1 MSNNSSNSNSGAI
14 LAGIKEAGHKVF
26 GGYAEL
32 LRIPHTARY
41 SIGSVIA
48 CMPFPM
54 VGMTITISVQHYY
67 GNYSLAGM
75 LTAIQ
80 AIALAVATPLLGKLT
95 DKFGQRQVSIPTIIV
110 WIVAAIALVTAIT
123 NRAPEWVLYCLTPFL
138 AAIPPWGAMS
148 RARWTKILKG
158 DRERTNR
165 ALSLCGVLDE
175 CMWVIGNP
183 LASTLAVISGLLA
196 FSFTGMCVVIG
207 ALMFLTELTTEPPS
221 QTALARAEGI
231 SRKEYREREAAKAE
245 ALKAET
251 AAEETRRRLER
262 EGVTDEATINAAIK
276 QAVADARSGKKAS
289 IWGPG
294 LIAVCVTWF
303 GLGAFQS
310 ATGIS
315 IIAFATEAN
324 MKQYTG
330 FVFACFS
337 FSSLMGAL
345 VYGAKNWSIALWKR
359 FYFCL
364 AVVNI
369 GISTFLFAKHLWVIM
384 IIYLIIGVCQA
395 PTWINGNQLML
406 HLVPPSRLTEGMAWM
421 GAMNS
426 IGSSAGSAIAGQFID
441 RMGVALDLP
450 FPAGVHVDK
459 LAQTVNPPVKEAHV
473 FCRDGQVSFSG
484 PESQGQRRI
493 AAGGEDPA
501 RLCSWTLSTVWRGL
515 ESLLDYAAADGMK
528 HLVAAGGVMSN
539 GYLRRQMSDYC
550 RRHQIDLNLAADG
563 FSADNA
569 SGAAFW
575 AAVQEGKKS

>member
-1 MSNNSSNSNSGAI
+1 M
-14 LAGIKEAGHKVF
+14 
-26 GGYAEL
+26 
-32 LRIPHTARY
+32 PHTARY
-41 SIGSVIA
+41 SIGGVIA

-80 AIALAVATPLLGKLT
+80 AIALALSTPLLGKLT

-110 WIVAAIALVTAIT
+110 WIVSAVALTTAIT
-123 NRAPEWVLYCLTPFL
+123 NRAPEWVLYALTPLL

-148 RARWTKILKG
+148 RARWTRLLKG
-158 DRERTNR
+158 DREATNR

-175 CMWVIGNP
+175 CMWVVGNP

-196 FSFTGMCVVIG
+196 FSFTGVCVVVG

-221 QTALARAEGI
+221 QTDLARAEGI
-231 SRKEYREREAAKAE
+231 SRKEYRAREAAKAE
-245 ALKAET
+245 ALQAET
-251 AAEETRRRLER
+251 TAEETRRRLTEQ
-262 EGVTDEATINAAIK
+262 GVTDETVITRAIER
-276 QAVADARSGKKAS
+276 AVAEARTGKGKAS

-310 ATGIS
+310 AAGIS

-337 FSSLMGAL
+337 FSSLCGAL
-345 VYGAKNWSIALWKR
+345 VYGAKNWTIPLWKR

-369 GISTFLFAKHLWVIM
+369 GIGSFMFAKHLWVIM
-384 IIYLIIGVCQA
+384 IIYLVIGVCQA

-441 RMGVALDLP
+441 RMGSHGGFMVVTAL
-450 FPAGVHVDK
+450 AIGS
-459 LAQTVNPPVKEAHV
+459 LAIALVGLKQIKTSTEQPTLTE
-473 FCRDGQVSFSG
+473 VS
-484 PESQGQRRI
+484 
-493 AAGGEDPA
+493 
-501 RLCSWTLSTVWRGL
+501 V
-515 ESLLDYAAADGMK
+515 
-528 HLVAAGGVMSN
+528 
-539 GYLRRQMSDYC
+539 
-550 RRHQIDLNLAADG
+550 
-563 FSADNA
+563 
-569 SGAAFW
+569 
-575 AAVQEGKKS
+575 

>member
-1 MSNNSSNSNSGAI
+1 MSETTNQTNQKSQKNQTNQIPDGGPRRTSSSA
-14 LAGIKEAGHKVF
+14 LKELGHRVF

-32 LRIPHTARY
+32 LRMPHTARY
-41 SIGSVIA
+41 SIGGVIA

-54 VGMTITISVQHYY
+54 IGMTITISVQHYY

-80 AIALAVATPLLGKLT
+80 AIALAISTPLLGKLT

-110 WIVAAIALVTAIT
+110 WIIAAIALTTSIT
-123 NRAPEWVLYCLTPFL
+123 NRAPEWVLYCLTPLL

-148 RARWTKILKG
+148 RARWTRLLKG
-158 DRERTNR
+158 DRERTDR

-175 CMWVIGNP
+175 CMWVVGNP

-196 FSFTGMCVVIG
+196 FSFTGVCVIIG

-221 QTALARAEGI
+221 QSDLARAEGI
-231 SRKEYREREAAKAE
+231 TRKEYRAREAAKAQ
-245 ALKAET
+245 ALKEQT

-262 EGVTDEATINAAIK
+262 EGVTDPEAISRE
-276 QAVADARSGKKAS
+276 VARTVDEVRSGKIKKAS

-294 LIAVCVTWF
+294 LVAVCVTWF

-310 ATGIS
+310 AAGIS
-315 IIAFATEAN
+315 IIAFATESN

-337 FSSLMGAL
+337 ISSLCGAI
-345 VYGAKNWSIALWKR
+345 VYGAKNWAIPLWKR

-369 GISTFLFAKHLWVIM
+369 GIGSFMFARHLWVIM
-384 IIYLIIGVCQA
+384 IIYLLIGVCQA

-426 IGSSAGSAIAGQFID
+426 IGASAGSAIAGQFID
-441 RMGVALDLP
+441 RMGSHGGFLVVTALAMGSLAIALIGFRQIKSSTEQPTLTEVA
-450 FPAGVHVDK
+450 V
-459 LAQTVNPPVKEAHV
+459 
-473 FCRDGQVSFSG
+473 
-484 PESQGQRRI
+484 
-493 AAGGEDPA
+493 
-501 RLCSWTLSTVWRGL
+501 
-515 ESLLDYAAADGMK
+515 
-528 HLVAAGGVMSN
+528 
-539 GYLRRQMSDYC
+539 
-550 RRHQIDLNLAADG
+550 
-563 FSADNA
+563 
-569 SGAAFW
+569 
-575 AAVQEGKKS
+575 

>member
-1 MSNNSSNSNSGAI
+1 MAAALGDI
-14 LAGIKEAGHKVF
+14 GRKVF

-32 LRIPHTARY
+32 LRMPHTARY
-41 SIGSVIA
+41 SIGGVIA

-80 AIALAVATPLLGKLT
+80 AIALALSTPLLGKLT

-110 WIVAAIALVTAIT
+110 WIVSAVALTTAIT
-123 NRAPEWVLYCLTPFL
+123 NRAPEWVLYALTPLL

-148 RARWTKILKG
+148 RARWTRLLKG
-158 DRERTNR
+158 DREATNR

-175 CMWVIGNP
+175 CMWVVGNP

-196 FSFTGMCVVIG
+196 FSFTGVCVVVG

-221 QTALARAEGI
+221 QTDLARAEGI
-231 SRKEYREREAAKAE
+231 SRKEYRAREAAKAE
-245 ALKAET
+245 ALQAET
-251 AAEETRRRLER
+251 TAEETRRRLTEQ
-262 EGVTDEATINAAIK
+262 GVTDETVITRAIER
-276 QAVADARSGKKAS
+276 AVAEARTGKGKAS

-310 ATGIS
+310 AAGIS

-337 FSSLMGAL
+337 FSSLCGAL
-345 VYGAKNWSIALWKR
+345 VYGAKNWTIPLWKR

-369 GISTFLFAKHLWVIM
+369 GIGSFMFAKHLWVIM
-384 IIYLIIGVCQA
+384 IIYLVIGVCQA

-441 RMGVALDLP
+441 RMGSHGGFMVVTAL
-450 FPAGVHVDK
+450 AIGS
-459 LAQTVNPPVKEAHV
+459 LAIALVGLKQIKTSTEQPTLTE
-473 FCRDGQVSFSG
+473 VS
-484 PESQGQRRI
+484 
-493 AAGGEDPA
+493 
-501 RLCSWTLSTVWRGL
+501 V
-515 ESLLDYAAADGMK
+515 
-528 HLVAAGGVMSN
+528 
-539 GYLRRQMSDYC
+539 
-550 RRHQIDLNLAADG
+550 
-563 FSADNA
+563 
-569 SGAAFW
+569 
-575 AAVQEGKKS
+575 

>member
-1 MSNNSSNSNSGAI
+1 MSNNLSNSNTI
-14 LAGIKEAGHKVF
+14 MAGIKEVGHKVF

-95 DKFGQRQVSIPTIIV
+95 DKFGQRQVSIPTILV
-110 WIVAAIALVTAIT
+110 WIVAAVALTTSIT

-158 DRERTNR
+158 DQERTNR

-196 FSFTGMCVVIG
+196 FSFTGMCVVVG

-221 QTALARAEGI
+221 QTQLARAEGI
-231 SRKEYREREAAKAE
+231 SRKEYREREAARAE
-245 ALKAET
+245 ALKVET

-262 EGVTDEATINAAIK
+262 EGVTDEATINAAIE

-294 LIAVCVTWF
+294 SDC
-303 GLGAFQS
+303 G
-310 ATGIS
+310 
-315 IIAFATEAN
+315 
-324 MKQYTG
+324 M
-330 FVFACFS
+330 
-337 FSSLMGAL
+337 
-345 VYGAKNWSIALWKR
+345 R
-359 FYFCL
+359 
-364 AVVNI
+364 
-369 GISTFLFAKHLWVIM
+369 
-384 IIYLIIGVCQA
+384 
-395 PTWINGNQLML
+395 
-406 HLVPPSRLTEGMAWM
+406 HLVRLGRVPVGYRHLDHRIRHRVEYEAVHGLCIRLLLHQLVD
-421 GAMNS
+421 G
-426 IGSSAGSAIAGQFID
+426 
-441 RMGVALDLP
+441 RLGVRREELVDCPVEALLLLP
-450 FPAGVHVDK
+450 G
-459 LAQTVNPPVKEAHV
+459 
-473 FCRDGQVSFSG
+473 R
-484 PESQGQRRI
+484 
-493 AAGGEDPA
+493 GE
-501 RLCSWTLSTVWRGL
+501 
-515 ESLLDYAAADGMK
+515 
-528 HLVAAGGVMSN
+528 H
-539 GYLRRQMSDYC
+539 
-550 RRHQIDLNLAADG
+550 RHQHVPVRQ
-563 FSADNA
+563 A
-569 SGAAFW
+569 SVGDYDHLPDHRR
-575 AAVQEGKKS
+575 VPGSDVD

>member
-1 MSNNSSNSNSGAI
+1 MSNNLSNSNTI
-14 LAGIKEAGHKVF
+14 MAGIKEVGHKVF

-95 DKFGQRQVSIPTIIV
+95 DKFGQRQVSIPTILV
-110 WIVAAIALVTAIT
+110 WIVAAVALTTSIT

-158 DRERTNR
+158 DQERTNR

-196 FSFTGMCVVIG
+196 F
-207 ALMFLTELTTEPPS
+207 
-221 QTALARAEGI
+221 
-231 SRKEYREREAAKAE
+231 
-245 ALKAET
+245 
-251 AAEETRRRLER
+251 
-262 EGVTDEATINAAIK
+262 
-276 QAVADARSGKKAS
+276 
-289 IWGPG
+289 
-294 LIAVCVTWF
+294 
-303 GLGAFQS
+303 
-310 ATGIS
+310 
-315 IIAFATEAN
+315 
-324 MKQYTG
+324 
-330 FVFACFS
+330 ACFS
-337 FSSLMGAL
+337 ISSLMGAL

-441 RMGVALDLP
+441 RMGSHGGFMVVTTLAL
-450 FPAGVHVDK
+450 
-459 LAQTVNPPVKEAHV
+459 
-473 FCRDGQVSFSG
+473 VSLV
-484 PESQGQRRI
+484 I
-493 AAGGEDPA
+493 ALIGFKQIKGSTEQP
-501 RLCSWTLSTVWRGL
+501 TLTEVSV
-515 ESLLDYAAADGMK
+515 
-528 HLVAAGGVMSN
+528 
-539 GYLRRQMSDYC
+539 
-550 RRHQIDLNLAADG
+550 
-563 FSADNA
+563 
-569 SGAAFW
+569 
-575 AAVQEGKKS
+575 

>member
-196 FSFTGMCVVIG
+196 FSFTGVCVVVG
-207 ALMFLTELTTEPPS
+207 ALMFLTELSTEPKS
-221 QTALARAEGI
+221 QTQLAREAGMT
-231 SRKEYREREAAKAE
+231 RKEYREREAARSKALQAE
-245 ALKAET
+245 AAIEYARDRARSEGKT
-251 AAEETRRRLER
+251 AAE
-262 EGVTDEATINAAIK
+262 VQAAMDQAAADVNAGRK
-276 QAVADARSGKKAS
+276 ES

-310 ATGIS
+310 AAGIS
-315 IIAFATEAN
+315 IVAFATEAN

-337 FSSLMGAL
+337 FSSLIGAL
-345 VYGAKNWSIALWKR
+345 VYGAKNWTIPLWKR

-364 AVVNI
+364 AVVDLGI
-369 GISTFLFAKHLWVIM
+369 GSFMFAKHLWVIM
-384 IIYLIIGVCQA
+384 IIYLFIGVCQA
-395 PTWINGNQLML
+395 PTWVNGNQLML
-406 HLVPPSRLTEGMAWM
+406 HLVPPTRFTEGMAWM

-426 IGSSAGSAIAGQFID
+426 IGGSVGSAIAGQFID
-441 RMGVALDLP
+441 RMGSHGGFIVVTALALTS
-450 FPAGVHVDK
+450 
-459 LAQTVNPPVKEAHV
+459 LAIALFGFKQIKDSTEQPMLTTVSV
-473 FCRDGQVSFSG
+473 
-484 PESQGQRRI
+484 
-493 AAGGEDPA
+493 
-501 RLCSWTLSTVWRGL
+501 
-515 ESLLDYAAADGMK
+515 
-528 HLVAAGGVMSN
+528 
-539 GYLRRQMSDYC
+539 
-550 RRHQIDLNLAADG
+550 
-563 FSADNA
+563 
-569 SGAAFW
+569 
-575 AAVQEGKKS
+575 

>member
-369 GISTFLFAKHLWVIM
+369 GISRVSMTQICGWGKIRRKLCATMDNTSFDEGFAGNATSAGNIQSGAERSVVLLCPTTCPTRTPLWLASRKWVTKFLVGMRSCCA
-384 IIYLIIGVCQA
+384 YLI
-395 PTWINGNQLML
+395 P
-406 HLVPPSRLTEGMAWM
+406 LVIPSVR
-421 GAMNS
+421 
-426 IGSSAGSAIAGQFID
+426 
-441 RMGVALDLP
+441 
-450 FPAGVHVDK
+450 
-459 LAQTVNPPVKEAHV
+459 
-473 FCRDGQVSFSG
+473 
-484 PESQGQRRI
+484 
-493 AAGGEDPA
+493 
-501 RLCSWTLSTVWRGL
+501 
-515 ESLLDYAAADGMK
+515 
-528 HLVAAGGVMSN
+528 
-539 GYLRRQMSDYC
+539 
-550 RRHQIDLNLAADG
+550 
-563 FSADNA
+563 
-569 SGAAFW
+569 
-575 AAVQEGKKS
+575 